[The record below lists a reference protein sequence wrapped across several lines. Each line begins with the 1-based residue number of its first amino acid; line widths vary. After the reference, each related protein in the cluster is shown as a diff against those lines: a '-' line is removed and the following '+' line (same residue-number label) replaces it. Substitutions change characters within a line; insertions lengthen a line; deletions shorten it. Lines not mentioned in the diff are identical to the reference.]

1 MRLASHQNVASL
13 LGLFALC
20 SVLTG
25 CPEKGTPAD
34 KPTAEQPERAE
45 PDDEGKAATDTKKPL
60 QPAPAPA
67 AAPAADDK
75 KPDDDKDKGGW

>member
-1 MRLASHQNVASL
+1 MRLAPHQNAASL

-45 PDDEGKAATDTKKPL
+45 PDDEGKAATDKKPL
-60 QPAPAPA
+60 PPAPAPA
-67 AAPAADDK
+67 PAPAADDK

>member
-1 MRLASHQNVASL
+1 MRLAWSTNVVSL
-13 LGLFALC
+13 FGFFALC

-25 CPEKGTPAD
+25 CPEKSAPAD

-45 PDDEGKAATDTKKPL
+45 PDDEGKAADTKR
-60 QPAPAPA
+60 PA
-67 AAPAADDK
+67 AALTARPAAPPTDDK

>member
-1 MRLASHQNVASL
+1 MRLASSTIVVSL
-13 LGLFALC
+13 FGFFAVC

-25 CPEKGTPAD
+25 CPGKSAPAD

-45 PDDEGKAATDTKKPL
+45 PDDEGKAADTKR
-60 QPAPAPA
+60 PA
-67 AAPAADDK
+67 AVLTAPPPARPVDDK